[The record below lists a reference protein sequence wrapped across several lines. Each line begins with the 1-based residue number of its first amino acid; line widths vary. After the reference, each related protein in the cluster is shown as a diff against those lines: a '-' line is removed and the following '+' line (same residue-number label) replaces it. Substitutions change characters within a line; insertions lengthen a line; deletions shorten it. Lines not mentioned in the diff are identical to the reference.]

1 MNAMGT
7 PRKDLRDVGVV
18 GTVSKARCMMRV
30 RVMRVRGFIPL
41 LSTGQVRQ
49 VRD

>member
-18 GTVSKARCMMRV
+18 GTVRARCMMRV